1 MMKRPH
7 TAIEYKSIIRK
18 LRKARPDIQISSD
31 FIVGFPGES
40 KQDFQD
46 TMKLIKDV
54 DFDMS
59 FSFIFSPRPGTPAA
73 DYPCDVPE
81 DEKKNVCM
89 SYNSKSMHKLCDT
102 LV

>member
-1 MMKRPH
+1 
-7 TAIEYKSIIRK
+7 EYKSIIRK

-31 FIVGFPGES
+31 FIVGFPGETD
-40 KQDFQD
+40 KDFQD

-73 DYPCDVPE
+73 DYPCDIPE
-81 DEKKNVCM
+81 QVKKERL
-89 SYNSKSMHKLCDT
+89 YELQQT
-102 LV
+102 I